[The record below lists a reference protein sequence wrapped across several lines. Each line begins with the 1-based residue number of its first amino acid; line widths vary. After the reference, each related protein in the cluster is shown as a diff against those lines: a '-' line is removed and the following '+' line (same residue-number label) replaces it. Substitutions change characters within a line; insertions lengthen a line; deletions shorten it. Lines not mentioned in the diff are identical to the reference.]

1 MRQRG
6 ALAMIYAEAA
16 QIVNDEDFSLTQQLK
31 ELKEVMIELELQAR
45 KQIEI
50 LEIFD
55 STYLDLLAE
64 SNRNIEALKQ
74 RKVCMPDTPQI
85 KKSWKV
91 KTTIRGR
98 LPHY

>member
-16 QIVNDEDFSLTQQLK
+16 QIVNDEDFSLTLQLE

-50 LEIFD
+50 FD

-64 SNRNIEALKQ
+64 SKRNIEALKQ
-74 RKVCMPDTPQI
+74 RKVCMPDTPWI